1 MEKELVVYCAS
12 NTNIDPKYN
21 RAAREVVLAACAKGY
36 TIVSGGSWRGTMGAV
51 SDAVTEA
58 GGRHRGVLPR
68 FMQGFEY
75 PELTELVWTDTMA
88 ERKEEMRRGTS
99 VAIALPGG
107 IGTMDELFE
116 TMVLSKL
123 GRYEGRILVLNLD
136 GFYDPLRALLEHF
149 VREGMTARTDVDRV
163 VFCDSTDALAALL

>member
-1 MEKELVVYCAS
+1 VPGFLEEKTENYPHLTKIVRTRELS
-12 NTNIDPKYN
+12 DRKDEMIT
-21 RAAREVVLAACAKGY
+21 L
-36 TIVSGGSWRGTMGAV
+36 
-51 SDAVTEA
+51 SDA
-58 GGRHRGVLPR
+58 
-68 FMQGFEY
+68 F
-75 PELTELVWTDTMA
+75 
-88 ERKEEMRRGTS
+88 
-99 VAIALPGG
+99 VAVPGG